1 MESETR
7 ELLKEVAARASRI
20 AHYAEAAMTRDTD
33 VISAT
38 SASVIVDRL
47 KDTEAFLSRMLE

>member
-1 MESETR
+1 
-7 ELLKEVAARASRI
+7 
-20 AHYAEAAMTRDTD
+20 MTRDTD
-33 VISAT
+33 AISAT

>member
-7 ELLKEVAARASRI
+7 KLLEEVATRASRI
-20 AHYAEAAMTRDTD
+20 AHYARVAMTRDTD
-33 VISAT
+33 AISAT